1 MPCIGYDLE
10 LIPGTSGKSEQ
21 ELISKAAMWYSGK
34 DSIYGGSHPSGNEV
48 QRKPREEGVEFSHSL
63 RPEHF

>member
-1 MPCIGYDLE
+1 MPCIGHDLE

-21 ELISKAAMWYSGK
+21 ELTSEAMWSPEK
-34 DSIYGGSHPSGNEV
+34 DSIYGGSHLNGNEV
-48 QRKPREEGVEFSHSL
+48 ERKPREEGVEFSHSL